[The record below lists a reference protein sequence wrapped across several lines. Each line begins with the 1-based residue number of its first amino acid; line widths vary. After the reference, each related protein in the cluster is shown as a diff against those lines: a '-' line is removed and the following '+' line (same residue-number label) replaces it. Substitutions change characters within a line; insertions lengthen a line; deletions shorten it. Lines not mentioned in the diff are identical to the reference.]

1 MTISVELVIGV
12 ILGIVVGWLMG
23 WWWTRGHVQGRA
35 DLLVAE
41 AESRRLMLLSDL
53 AHQREKEAVRAAEA
67 EARAADLQV
76 RLTRADTALQTGTAE
91 LQTVREQNARLETE
105 MAGERRAFSHRLVE
119 LKEAEERL
127 GQAFASLSAKALEDN
142 NARFLTLASTRF
154 DTLKSDATG
163 ALAQRE
169 TAISGLVG
177 PMKEA
182 LEKIEH
188 TLAEVERAR
197 GEDKG
202 RLAQE
207 LGHVAEAQQ
216 GLRDETNRLTRAL
229 QSPNVRG
236 RWGEIQL
243 RRVVELAG
251 MEEHCDFEVQQ
262 SVATEDGQYRP
273 DLIVRLPG
281 GRTVVVDAKA
291 PVTAYLEAISLADES
306 AREARLR
313 DHAASVKG
321 HILALG
327 SKAYWEHVE
336 DSTDF
341 VVLFLPG
348 ESFFSAAVQQ
358 DPGLFEYGVSQR
370 VFLAG
375 PFTLLALL
383 RTVAHGWSREKLAE
397 NARAISDLGKD
408 LYERVLTMGEHFARL
423 RRGLQNAVEAHNAT
437 VASLE
442 SRVLPAARR
451 FRDLGVVSGKEI
463 GLLDPIEHTPRRLQA
478 ADVVGTGDP
487 EPAVDGE
494 VVAASEEPL
503 EPDAG
508 D

>member
-1 MTISVELVIGV
+1 MTVSLELVSGV
-12 ILGIVVGWLMG
+12 VLGIVAGWLAG
-23 WWWTRGHVQGRA
+23 WWWTRARVQAAA
-35 DLLVAE
+35 DLQLAE
-41 AESRRLMLLSDL
+41 VESRRLMLLSDL
-53 AHQREKEAVRAAEA
+53 AHQREKDAVRAAES
-67 EARAADLQV
+67 EM
-76 RLTRADTALQTGTAE
+76 RLTELQTRLAHADAALQTGMAE
-91 LQTVREQNARLETE
+91 WQTVREHNARLETE
-105 MAGERRAFSHRLVE
+105 MVSERRAFGHRLAE
-119 LKEAEERL
+119 LKDAEERL
-127 GQAFASLSAKALEDN
+127 GQAFASLSAKALDDST
-142 NARFLTLASTRF
+142 AQFLRLASTRF
-154 DTLKSDATG
+154 DTLKSEANG

-169 TAISGLVG
+169 SAISGMVG

-182 LEKIEH
+182 LEKIER

-202 RLAQE
+202 RLEQE
-207 LGHVAEAQQ
+207 LGHVAEAHQ
-216 GLRDETNRLTRAL
+216 GLRDETHRLTRAL

-251 MEEHCDFEVQQ
+251 MEEHCDFDVQQ
-262 SVATEDGQYRP
+262 SLNTENGQFRP

-291 PVTAYLEAISLADES
+291 PVTTYLEAISLADES
-306 AREARLR
+306 ARDEKLR
-313 DHAASVKG
+313 EHAASVKG
-321 HILALG
+321 HIGALG
-327 SKAYWEHVE
+327 SKAYWEHME

-348 ESFFSAAVQQ
+348 ESFFSAAVQH

-397 NARAISDLGKD
+397 NAQVISDLGKE
-408 LYERVLTMGEHFARL
+408 LYERVLVMGDHFARL
-423 RRGLQNAVEAHNAT
+423 RRGLQGAVEAHNA
-437 VASLE
+437 VVGSLE
-442 SRVLPAARR
+442 SRVLPTARR

-463 GLLDPIEHTPRRLQA
+463 GLLEPIEHTPRRLQA
-478 ADVVGTGDP
+478 ADIAGDADASP
-487 EPAVDGE
+487 TVDGE
-494 VVAASEEPL
+494 IVASSAEPL
-503 EPDAG
+503 EPDAA